1 MKGKSDRLFPFI
13 CPWKGLERPM
23 NKKLLLEEHI
33 IAGLLLIMLAIMGAN
48 VVTRKIP
55 LGISISFAEELVVYL
70 FVCCS
75 MIGVSAAAARGANM
89 GLTAVVDLLPRKVK
103 NVFLVISMSAGILLF
118 GFLFY
123 QGVINLEMVIE
134 YEQRTPILRIP
145 QWIFTSV
152 YCIGP
157 ALYIFRVIQSTVR
170 QIRKRE
176 A

>member
-1 MKGKSDRLFPFI
+1 MK
-13 CPWKGLERPM
+13 
-23 NKKLLLEEHI
+23 KKLLLEEHI
-33 IAGLLLIMLAIMGAN
+33 IAALLLVMLAIMGAN
-48 VVTRKIP
+48 VVTRKLP

-89 GLTAVVDLLPRKVK
+89 GLTAIVDLLPRPVK
-103 NVFLVISMSAGILLF
+103 SVFLIISMCASILLF

-123 QGVINLEMVIE
+123 QGVVNLEMVIE

-157 ALYIFRVIQSTVR
+157 ALYIFRVAQTTFR
-170 QIRKRE
+170 QIRGQE
-176 A
+176 GQ